1 MELLPPPPI
10 PPRPDPPDE
19 PRPRRSRPWVAFII
33 GLLVLSVVAA
43 AVMPSTSGEPRG
55 GDDFAFLARAYVG
68 GPVRWNPCERIHY
81 VINAALAPPG
91 SIEDVHEAVRRISA
105 TTGIPFAYDGVTDER
120 PSRFRDPFQPE
131 RYGERWAPVLI
142 AWADPDASDIPFEGQ
157 NHIASAVAAPLYPNH
172 SVEQVYVSGW
182 IVLNAQDPNP
192 PGFADVGAQGPVL
205 LHEFG
210 HVMGLAHVRRW
221 GELMQEAGGGRVD
234 LGSGDREGLRR
245 LGAGG
250 CVWVPPAQP

>member
-1 MELLPPPPI
+1 MQGMESLPPPPI

-19 PRPRRSRPWVAFII
+19 PRPPRSRPWVAGIV

-43 AVMPSTSGEPRG
+43 AVIPSSGSEPSG
-55 GDDFAFLARAYVG
+55 GV
-68 GPVRWNPCERIHY
+68 VNT
-81 VINAALAPPG
+81 ALAPPG
-91 SIEDVHEAVRRISA
+91 SIEDVHEAVRRISSA
-105 TTGIPFAYDGVTDER
+105 TGIPFAYDGVTDER

-131 RYGERWAPVLI
+131 RYGERWAPILI
-142 AWADPDASDIPFEGQ
+142 AWADPNTSDIPFEGQ
-157 NHIASAVAAPLYPNH
+157 NHIASAVASPLYPNR
-172 SVEQVYVSGW
+172 SVEDVYVSGW
-182 IVLNAQDPNP
+182 IVLNAEDPNP
-192 PGFADVGAQGPVL
+192 PGFDTVGAQGPVL

-210 HVMGLAHVRRW
+210 HVMGLAHVGRW

-250 CVWVPPAQP
+250 GCVRVPPAQP